1 MSHSGTAP
9 ISPWKARASLRKIGM
24 AVASIVDSS
33 LHFSRNHDI
42 MEEMSL
48 FDHAYTGRIAPN
60 GTPSTQGGE
69 A

>member
-1 MSHSGTAP
+1 MSHIGTAP
-9 ISPWKARASLRKIGM
+9 ISQWKARASLPRRGL
-24 AVASIVDSS
+24 AVARFADRS
-33 LHFSRNHDI
+33 LHFGRNRDI

-48 FDHAYTGRIAPN
+48 VGRAYTGRIAPN